1 VERSSIRFPR
11 FVDGSP
17 AWGLL
22 VLRLV
27 FGAALIMHSLP
38 KIQNPIHWMDKM
50 PNAAPHILQVAAAG
64 FEFGGGIALMLGL
77 ITPLVA
83 LVGLIHFFTV
93 YWMGHRGA
101 QWIGGKHSAEIPS
114 LYFTLMLALLL
125 TGPGRISI
133 DAILFGRK
141 KR

>member
-1 VERSSIRFPR
+1 MQKIFPR

-27 FGAALIMHSLP
+27 FGAGMIMHSLP
-38 KIQNPIHWMDKM
+38 KIQNPMHWMDKM
-50 PNAAPHILQVAAAG
+50 HNAAPPVLQAISAG
-64 FEFGGGIALMLGL
+64 FEFGGGIALILGL

-83 LVGLIHFFTV
+83 LIGLINFFTA
-93 YWMGHRGA
+93 YWTQSRGA
-101 QWIGGKHSAEIPS
+101 HWIGGKPSFELIS
-114 LYFTLMLALLL
+114 LYFTVMLTLLL
-125 TGPGRISI
+125 TGPGKISI

>member
-1 VERSSIRFPR
+1 MQKLFPR

-27 FGAALIMHSLP
+27 FGAGMVMHSLP
-38 KIQNPIHWMDKM
+38 KIQNPMHWMDKM
-50 PNAAPHILQVAAAG
+50 PNAAPHLLQAVAAG
-64 FEFGGGIALMLGL
+64 FEFGGGIAVMLGL
-77 ITPLVA
+77 ITPIVA
-83 LVGLIHFFTV
+83 LIGLIHFATA
-93 YWMGHRGA
+93 YWMGHRGLP
-101 QWIGGKHSAEIPS
+101 WISSHGRDAELPT
-114 LYFTLMLALLL
+114 LYFTIMLTLLL
-125 TGPGRISI
+125 CGPGANSI

>member
-1 VERSSIRFPR
+1 MQKIFPR
-11 FVDGSP
+11 FVDGAP

-38 KIQNPIHWMDKM
+38 KIQNPMHWMDKM
-50 PNAAPHILQVAAAG
+50 PNAAPHILQAIAAG
-64 FEFGGGIALMLGL
+64 FEFGGGIALILGL

-83 LVGLIHFFTV
+83 LMGLIHFFTA
-93 YWMGHRGA
+93 YWMTRRGEP
-101 QWIGGKHSAEIPS
+101 WIGGSHSAETPS
-114 LYFTLMLALLL
+114 LYFAVMLAFLL

-133 DAILFGRK
+133 DAVLFGKRK

>member
-1 VERSSIRFPR
+1 MHKIFPR
-11 FVDGSP
+11 FVDGPP

-22 VLRLV
+22 ALRLV
-27 FGAALIMHSLP
+27 FGAALVLHSLP
-38 KIQNPIHWMDKM
+38 KIQNPMHWMDKM
-50 PNAAPHILQVAAAG
+50 PNAAPHILQAVATG
-64 FEFGGGIALMLGL
+64 IEFGGGIALILGL

-83 LVGLIHFFTV
+83 LIGLIYFATV
-93 YWMGHRGA
+93 YLVGHRGA

-114 LYFTLMLALLL
+114 LYFTMMLAFLLM
-125 TGPGRISI
+125 GPGKISI